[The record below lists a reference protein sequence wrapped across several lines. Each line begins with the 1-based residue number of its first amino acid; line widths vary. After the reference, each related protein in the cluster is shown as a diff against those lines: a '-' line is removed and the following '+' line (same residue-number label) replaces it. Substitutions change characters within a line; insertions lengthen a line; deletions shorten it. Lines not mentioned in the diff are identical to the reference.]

1 MSEREPAH
9 PSEQAQ
15 STRGQGIWQAMR
27 DIRDTAKLSLER
39 ARLITASYKETEGL
53 PMPIRRAKAFEKI
66 VTEIPIR
73 IDDDQLLVGDFAT
86 EPMGA
91 EWYPELSASWVLKEL
106 ESPRQPVALSKDD
119 FAEIK
124 EISQYWQTRSVE
136 GVFLSCLSES
146 ERERFFETCED
157 GANVYRAIGLLDR
170 PGGYHTVGYDK
181 AIKKGFWGIIKD
193 AERELRLT
201 PVRDDESF
209 QKANFLKGLIIVYQ
223 AGIQYAKRYAK
234 LAREQARV
242 TTGRRRA
249 ELEKMAEI
257 CEWVPGQPART
268 FWEALQIMW
277 FTHALIYLEVRPGG
291 ESPGRA
297 DQYLYPY
304 YKNDTKTKKITKD
317 EAIEL
322 LECLRVK
329 MSTLRHFNIY
339 YAHET
344 MSAEAQWHNITLGG
358 QSPSG
363 EDATNELSY
372 LFLEAAFRTRTP
384 HPTLSVRWH
393 DRLSHD
399 FAMKAAELC
408 SLGLGYPAFFNDNS
422 CIPAV
427 MATWGVSLEE
437 ARGYAIGGCVVPMI
451 PGKTSAIQ
459 PISFTM
465 VKPLELAL
473 RNGFDPVTRRQV
485 GPKTANLED
494 FQTFDEL
501 FEAYKKQVKHFSL
514 EAAAIMN
521 LQRAVKEAVIP
532 PLFQSGLV
540 DGCIESGKSALGNG
554 PRYQIQEHCP
564 RSMIDTVDSL
574 AALKKCVFE
583 DKSVSKR
590 ELLEA
595 LDANFEGM
603 EHVRR
608 ILLSAPKF
616 GNDDDYVDS
625 IAIALFDW
633 WRKMV
638 TEELDA
644 LYGHKY
650 RACTYSATGHHSAGK
665 KVGALP
671 SGRLAGVSLADGS
684 VSPCQGVDING
695 PTALINSAGKID
707 QYPIL
712 ATLLNI
718 KFQPAIL
725 KTKADLEKLLAL
737 IRTYFDYGGKH
748 IQFNIVDKETLLD
761 AQIHPERHRNLLVRV
776 AGYSAFFIELERGVQ
791 DEIIQRTEHRL

>member
-1 MSEREPAH
+1 MDAKNTTVVSEE
-9 PSEQAQ
+9 SEL
-15 STRGQGIWQAMR
+15 TRGQRIWQRMR
-27 DIRDTAKLSLER
+27 DLRDVGKLSLER
-39 ARLITASYKETEGL
+39 ARLLTASYKETEGL
-53 PMPIRRAKAFEKI
+53 PVPIRRAKAFEKI
-66 VTEIPIR
+66 LAEIPIR
-73 IDDDQLLVGDFAT
+73 IDDDQLLVGDFAS

-91 EWYPELSASWVLKEL
+91 EWYPELSASWVLREL
-106 ESPRQPVALSKDD
+106 ESPRQPVALSQDD
-119 FAEIK
+119 FAEMK
-124 EISQYWQTRSVE
+124 EICEYWKTRSVE
-136 GVFLSCLSES
+136 GVFLSCLTEE

-170 PGGYHTVGYDK
+170 PGGYHTVGYEK
-181 AIKKGFWGIIKD
+181 AIKEGFLGIIKE
-193 AERELRLT
+193 AEKELRLT
-201 PVRDDESF
+201 PIRDDSSF
-209 QKANFLKGLIIVYQ
+209 QKVNFLKGLIIVYK
-223 AGIQYAKRYAK
+223 AGIQYAKRYAM
-234 LAREQARV
+234 LAREQAKTAEHKRSE
-242 TTGRRRA
+242 
-249 ELEKMAEI
+249 ELEKIADI
-257 CEWVPGQPART
+257 CERVPGQPART
-268 FWEALQIMW
+268 FWEALQTLW
-277 FTHALIYLEVRPGG
+277 FTHALIYLEERPGG

-304 YKNDTKTKKITKD
+304 HKDDIAEGKITRE

-358 QSPSG
+358 QLPDG

-384 HPTLSVRWH
+384 HHTLSIRWH
-393 DRLSHD
+393 DKLSHD

-427 MATWGVSLEE
+427 MGMGASLEE

-451 PGKTSAIQ
+451 PGKSGAVQ

-473 RNGFDPVTRRQV
+473 RDGFDPVTQKQV
-485 GPKTANLED
+485 GPKTGNLED
-494 FQTFDEL
+494 FKTFDEL
-501 FEAYKKQVKHFSL
+501 FEAYKKQVRHFSH

-532 PLFQSGLV
+532 PLFQSGFV
-540 DGCIESGKSALGNG
+540 EGCIPSGKSVLGNA
-554 PRYQIQEHCP
+554 PQYQFQYHCP

-574 AALKKCVFE
+574 TALKKCVFE

-590 ELLEA
+590 ELIEA
-595 LDANFEGM
+595 LDANFEGK
-603 EHVRR
+603 ENVWR

-616 GNDDDYVDS
+616 SNDDDYVDG
-625 IAIALFDW
+625 IAIELFHW

-638 TEELDA
+638 AEELDA
-644 LYGHKY
+644 LYGRKY
-650 RACTYSATGHHSAGK
+650 LAATYSASGHHSAGK
-665 KVGALP
+665 RVGALP
-671 SGRLAGVSLADGS
+671 SGRLAGLSLADGS
-684 VSPCQGVDING
+684 VSPCQGVDHNG
-695 PTALINSAGKID
+695 PTAVINSAGKID

-718 KFQPAIL
+718 KFQPNIL
-725 KTKADLEKLLAL
+725 KTREDFEKFLAL
-737 IRTYFDYGGKH
+737 IKTYFDYGGKH
-748 IQFNIVDKETLLD
+748 IQFNFIDKATLLD
-761 AQIHPERHRNLLVRV
+761 AQVHPERHRNLLVRV
-776 AGYSAFFIELERGVQ
+776 AGYSAFFIELEHGVQ
-791 DEIIQRTEHRL
+791 DEIIQRTEHAL